1 MTMAIRGLAV
11 RASLLIRWLYEVD
24 SVEVMNRLMLSIGYR
39 RLTRVRYLG
48 LIRAVISSW
57 DYLNCRVNGLAGIF
71 KYPEIMIII
80 LSYHLAELFGRSAV
94 IGTCNIYHSLVRV
107 VTWFTR
113 W

>member
-48 LIRAVISSW
+48 
-57 DYLNCRVNGLAGIF
+57 
-71 KYPEIMIII
+71 
-80 LSYHLAELFGRSAV
+80 
-94 IGTCNIYHSLVRV
+94 
-107 VTWFTR
+107 
-113 W
+113 